1 MKKIAVKLTD
11 IAKDFIKNIQI
22 VNPSVAGDISEVDVN
37 QRKNGNIVFN
47 NEIYKQT
54 SVRSYWNEFAK
65 NLFTL
70 INRYVSRK
78 GNNLIVE
85 NFFQNENGKVMKGI
99 AKKIVEAQKENK
111 EQFFNKHNIIIGDKY
126 VFQLTDE
133 PYSDELEKED
143 AEDTLQQQKDEKN
156 KLTEKQQKQ
165 FDRLKKSLETTKNK
179 INNALDRIVKN
190 WDDEKW
196 NLLKEKINQL
206 IQNLQTKKDK
216 LSETYTN
223 TNPAEKLIEDTI
235 LEIEQQIEDI
245 ENDIN
250 VNLDVWGQDQE
261 ENTQKTQ
268 KENTTKQKERE
279 YGVSEPNA
287 REIKEEQVNNQSK
300 EKGGVKNDG
309 NGVKNDSETKEQE
322 QLTASG
328 FLTDDFKKSKQKTSY
343 CEPFVQNKQIVI
355 SKAQFNKLD
364 NYISSLVN
372 IVRKNK
378 WKIKVA

>member
-22 VNPSVAGDISEVDVN
+22 VNPSVAGNISEVDVN

-78 GNNLIVE
+78 GNNLIVA
-85 NFFQNENGKVMKGI
+85 NFFQNKNYKVMKDI
-99 AKKIVEAQKENK
+99 VKKLVEAQKENK
-111 EQFFNKHNIIIGDKY
+111 EQFFNKHNVIIGDKY

-143 AEDTLQQQKDEKN
+143 AEDTLQQQKNEKN

-165 FDRLKKSLETTKNK
+165 FDKLKKSLETTKNK
-179 INNALDRIVKN
+179 INNELERILKN
-190 WDDEKW
+190 WNDEKW

-216 LSETYTN
+216 LNETYTN
-223 TNPAEKLIEDTI
+223 TIPAEELIEDTI
-235 LEIEQQIEDI
+235 LEIEQQVEDI

-250 VNLDVWGQDQE
+250 IDLDVWGQDQE
-261 ENTQKTQ
+261 EKTQETQ
-268 KENTTKQKERE
+268 KEETMKQEERE
-279 YGVSEPNA
+279 QNVSELNT
-287 REIKEEQVNNQSK
+287 REVKEEQVNTQNK
-300 EKGGVKNDG
+300 EKGGVKSDENS
-309 NGVKNDSETKEQE
+309 VKNDSKTKEQE

-343 CEPFVQNKQIVI
+343 CESFVQNKQIVI
-355 SKAQFNKLD
+355 SKTQFNKLD
-364 NYISSLVN
+364 NYVSSLVN

>member
-22 VNPSVAGDISEVDVN
+22 VKPSVAGDISEVDVN

-78 GNNLIVE
+78 GNNLIVA

-143 AEDTLQQQKDEKN
+143 AEDTLQQQKEEKN

-165 FDRLKKSLETTKNK
+165 FDKLKKSLETTKNK

-216 LSETYTN
+216 LSEIYTN
-223 TNPAEKLIEDTI
+223 TNPAEELIEDTI

-250 VNLDVWGQDQE
+250 VNLDVWGQDQKE
-261 ENTQKTQ
+261 KTQETQ
-268 KENTTKQKERE
+268 KEKTIKQEE
-279 YGVSEPNA
+279 QEQGVSKPNT
-287 REIKEEQVNNQSK
+287 REIKEEQVNTQSE
-300 EKGGVKNDG
+300 EKGGVKSDG

>member
-11 IAKDFIKNIQI
+11 IAKDFIKNIQV

-78 GNNLIVE
+78 GNNLIVA

-99 AKKIVEAQKENK
+99 AKKLVEAQKENK

-179 INNALDRIVKN
+179 INNAIDRIVKN
-190 WDDEKW
+190 WNDEKW

-216 LSETYTN
+216 LNETYTN
-223 TNPAEKLIEDTI
+223 TIPAEELIEDTI

-250 VNLDVWGQDQE
+250 VDLDVWEQDQE
-261 ENTQKTQ
+261 EKTQETQK
-268 KENTTKQKERE
+268 KETTKQEERE
-279 YGVSEPNA
+279 QSDSEPNT
-287 REIKEEQVNNQSK
+287 REIKEEQVNTQNE

-309 NGVKNDSETKEQE
+309 NSVKNDSETKEQE

-328 FLTDDFKKSKQKTSY
+328 FLTDDFKKSKQKASY

>member
-78 GNNLIVE
+78 GNNLIVA

-111 EQFFNKHNIIIGDKY
+111 EQFFNKHDIIIGDKY

-165 FDRLKKSLETTKNK
+165 FERLKKSLETTKNK
-179 INNALDRIVKN
+179 INNALDKIVKN
-190 WDDEKW
+190 WNDEKW

-216 LSETYTN
+216 LNETYTN
-223 TNPAEKLIEDTI
+223 TIPAEELIEDTI

-250 VNLDVWGQDQE
+250 VDLDVWEQDQKE
-261 ENTQKTQ
+261 KTQETQ
-268 KENTTKQKERE
+268 KEETTKQEE
-279 YGVSEPNA
+279 HEQNVSEPNT
-287 REIKEEQVNNQSK
+287 REIKEEQVNTQDK
-300 EKGGVKNDG
+300 EKGGVKNDE
-309 NGVKNDSETKEQE
+309 NSVKNDSKTKEQE
-322 QLTASG
+322 QLIASG
-328 FLTDDFKKSKQKTSY
+328 FSTDDFKKSKQKTSY